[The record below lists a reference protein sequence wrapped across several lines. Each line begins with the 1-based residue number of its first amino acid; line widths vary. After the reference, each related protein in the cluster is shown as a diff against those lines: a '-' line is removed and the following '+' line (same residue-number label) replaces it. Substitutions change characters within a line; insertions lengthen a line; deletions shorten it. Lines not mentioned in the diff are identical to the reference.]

1 MPTGAAKQLNEHC
14 SQQVLDGNAGYLEGR
29 KQSWLTKQA
38 WRRMSFNNGGHH
50 LDALL
55 TAQTVRV
62 QAASMG
68 GYTICFCCC
77 SPYYPLYLPNK
88 IQA

>member
-1 MPTGAAKQLNEHC
+1 
-14 SQQVLDGNAGYLEGR
+14 
-29 KQSWLTKQA
+29 
-38 WRRMSFNNGGHH
+38 MSFNNGGHH
-50 LDALL
+50 LDVLL

-77 SPYYPLYLPNK
+77 SPYYPLYLPIK
-88 IQA
+88 SKFQVAFHETFAKTQLMSDFSLLR